1 MPGLILELQADA
13 LDRHVRISDLLRK
26 TLVISKKLGISKI
39 EHWIQAVQRG
49 LCDDREV
56 LI

>member
-26 TLVISKKLGISKI
+26 ALVISKKLGISKI